1 METLGKTLLALALLL
16 AVCGGVLLL
25 LSSMGLSRLP
35 GDVVYRGKNVVVY
48 APIGLMIFLS
58 VLLTILLNLFWRH

>member
-1 METLGKTLLALALLL
+1 VETLGKTLLVLALLL
-16 AVCGGVLLL
+16 AICGGVLLL
-25 LSSMGLSRLP
+25 LSSMGLNRLP